1 MQSLLA
7 LKISKKAQHT
17 KFTVI
22 TDPTVL
28 VTCNLKQ
35 LSRYLTRE
43 VVVS

>member
-28 VTCNLKQ
+28 VTCNLKR
-35 LSRYLTRE
+35 RYLTRE